1 MNACFIHFHH
11 VHSLLVGVGYVHHM
25 LNHANVFFVFLALR
39 LIQRPRQPPSSP
51 DGSDGI
57 VSKAF
62 DTFDHDARVW
72 KSDNFLE

>member
-1 MNACFIHFHH
+1 
-11 VHSLLVGVGYVHHM
+11 M